1 MVFHIVLLIGL
12 LTACSPSV
20 VVERPT
26 PMGAPGTEV
35 GLVGPAIS
43 EEYIIQPGD
52 LLEIKFFYNSDMNDG
67 MTVRPDG
74 RISMQLI
81 GEVLAAGLSPAD
93 LSNLLRKKYDKELK
107 NPEVTVIVRSFGSR
121 VYVDGEVKKPGELEL
136 LRPLTVMQAIARAD
150 GLTDRAWKEALI
162 IRRIKGREPI
172 VMKLDLS
179 DVLTG
184 KDFSQD
190 VGLVPFDIVY
200 IPRSPIANI
209 NHWVHQYIRLNI
221 PINFGLFF
229 NPF

>member
-1 MVFHIVLLIGL
+1 
-12 LTACSPSV
+12 
-20 VVERPT
+20 
-26 PMGAPGTEV
+26 
-35 GLVGPAIS
+35 
-43 EEYIIQPGD
+43 
-52 LLEIKFFYNSDMNDG
+52 
-67 MTVRPDG
+67 
-74 RISMQLI
+74 
-81 GEVLAAGLSPAD
+81 
-93 LSNLLRKKYDKELK
+93 LRKKYDKELK

-209 NHWVHQYIRLNI
+209 NLWVHQYIRLNI
-221 PINFGLFF
+221 PINFGMFF

>member
-52 LLEIKFFYNSDMNDG
+52 LLEIKFFYNSEMNDG

-209 NHWVHQYIRLNI
+209 NLWVHQYIRLNI